1 MAEHIPRTIT
11 EIQRQY
17 AAGLSPVTIVQE
29 CLSRIEA
36 TNDSINAM
44 ILVRGEE
51 ALRDAQALEAELR
64 SGSSRGPLHGI
75 PIAVKDVIDVK
86 GWPTT
91 AASKLFQGSNAT
103 ENAACVDRLRAAGAV
118 IVGKTNLHELT
129 AGGHENPW
137 YGKVVNPLDASRGT
151 GGTSSGSAAAVA
163 AGYCVAALGTDTG
176 GSNRST
182 AAATGLFG
190 SKPTTGIIDC
200 SGVRPTAASFDT
212 IGPIA
217 RSPEDLLLLHLA
229 MVDAEASSLDIVKL
243 SGLRV
248 GICPDLYSAMVD
260 PAVAHTHAQWL
271 ARLKNAGASIV
282 TLPFELSSQVKQA
295 GLTILM
301 YEFAAEYRRKV
312 DATPQNVGDAVHSF
326 LASASTID
334 VSSYQDA
341 LEFRERSRI
350 GFLRLMSGV
359 DVLATP
365 VTPGLAPRL
374 SDEKT
379 AVGSDFVPYGL
390 AGGDFRRWANFFGV
404 PTIAMPLRVPGSLPA
419 SIQISTLPDADERL
433 FAICKAMS
441 ELETY

>member
-1 MAEHIPRTIT
+1 MAEHIPRTIA
-11 EIQRQY
+11 EIQSQY
-17 AAGLSPVTIVQE
+17 ADGLSPVTVVQE
-29 CLSRIEA
+29 CLSRIDA

-44 ILVRGEE
+44 ILVCGEE

-64 SGSSRGPLHGI
+64 NGSSRGPLHGI

-91 AASKLFQGSNAT
+91 AASKLFQGSHAT
-103 ENAACVDRLRAAGAV
+103 ENAVCVDRLRAAGAV
-118 IVGKTNLHELT
+118 IIGKTNLHELT

-137 YGKVVNPLDASRGT
+137 FGKVVNPLDPLRGT

-163 AGYCVAALGTDTG
+163 AGYCVAAIGTDTG

-190 SKPTTGIIDC
+190 FKPTNGIIDC

-217 RSPEDLLLLHLA
+217 NSPEDLRLVHLA
-229 MVDAEASSLDIVKL
+229 MMAAEVSKLDIEAL
-243 SGLRV
+243 SGLRI
-248 GICPDLYSAMVD
+248 GICPDLYSAKVD
-260 PAVAHTHAQWL
+260 SVVAHTHAKWL
-271 ARLKNAGASIV
+271 AGLEKAGASIV
-282 TLPFELSSQVKQA
+282 ILPFELSNQVKQA

-301 YEFAAEYRRKV
+301 YEFAVEYRRKV
-312 DATPQNVGDAVHSF
+312 DATPQMVGDAVHSF
-326 LASASTID
+326 LAGASEID

-341 LEFRERSRI
+341 LDFRQRSRA
-350 GFLRLMSGV
+350 GFLKMMSGV

-365 VTPGLAPRL
+365 VAPGLAPRL

-379 AVGSDFVPYGL
+379 AVGTDFTPYGL

-433 FAICKAMS
+433 FSICKAIS